1 MKKNIKHF
9 YNHPAYILCGLLLY
23 MFISCTPKQNTYHTQ
38 RNAIDTF
45 LINRYDSI
53 YTYPTLMEQR
63 FRTAQTGLTDSTSY
77 YKLELFSSY
86 CLFLQGYADSA
97 LWMNRRVENYCLTH
111 PHSNA
116 LAAQCWNHRFA
127 ILQALSQRDSAIACL
142 HHAYDALMLSDDRSE
157 LENICINLA
166 DQYRQKGELA
176 NASRYYRRALWL
188 VDSLGSERIR
198 FSIYTGLAQ
207 VYADLHNFRQAHH
220 YFDMAEQNP
229 EPRLSYENYIY
240 YNSKGNC
247 YYFEEKYPEA
257 LQCFKHAYEVCRQF
271 NQPSYDALIEANIG
285 EIYTLMNRNDSA
297 HYYLDKSYAY
307 FQNDSTTSEEV
318 MFYLN
323 SLQAALALNENR
335 LDSVNY
341 YLSKPYDALKIGPL
355 YMYLHNKRFMEY
367 YARKGDFA
375 HAYHYR
381 AAMNQYDDS
390 MRNLRHINNITE
402 IDYRYRQDTT
412 LLKRDVMIAHNRE
425 QLSAQRNTLILV
437 LSLLVISILGAALI
451 IVHINRKNERKFNQ
465 QLALV
470 SRLRMEN
477 VKNRISPHYVF
488 NVLNTVMPIFKQY
501 PDLSHLLKLF
511 IQVLR
516 GNLLVFDQIT
526 VTLQDEIELV
536 KNYVALRQ
544 ETTPHTPTTKWEINP
559 AVPMQMLIPSM
570 SIQIPVE
577 NALKYAFDGEPSA
590 DACLLVQIDV
600 IEKGILIH
608 IRDNGCG
615 YDPGHGDHSE
625 RGTGNGLKMLF
636 RTIELFNGKNTEA
649 MEFRI
654 ENLSN
659 QGQKGTLVSLY
670 VPFNYQFKL

>member
-1 MKKNIKHF
+1 
-9 YNHPAYILCGLLLY
+9 
-23 MFISCTPKQNTYHTQ
+23 
-38 RNAIDTF
+38 
-45 LINRYDSI
+45 
-53 YTYPTLMEQR
+53 
-63 FRTAQTGLTDSTSY
+63 
-77 YKLELFSSY
+77 
-86 CLFLQGYADSA
+86 
-97 LWMNRRVENYCLTH
+97 
-111 PHSNA
+111 
-116 LAAQCWNHRFA
+116 
-127 ILQALSQRDSAIACL
+127 
-142 HHAYDALMLSDDRSE
+142 
-157 LENICINLA
+157 
-166 DQYRQKGELA
+166 
-176 NASRYYRRALWL
+176 
-188 VDSLGSERIR
+188 
-198 FSIYTGLAQ
+198 
-207 VYADLHNFRQAHH
+207 
-220 YFDMAEQNP
+220 
-229 EPRLSYENYIY
+229 
-240 YNSKGNC
+240 
-247 YYFEEKYPEA
+247 
-257 LQCFKHAYEVCRQF
+257 
-271 NQPSYDALIEANIG
+271 
-285 EIYTLMNRNDSA
+285 
-297 HYYLDKSYAY
+297 
-307 FQNDSTTSEEV
+307 
-318 MFYLN
+318 
-323 SLQAALALNENR
+323 
-335 LDSVNY
+335 
-341 YLSKPYDALKIGPL
+341 
-355 YMYLHNKRFMEY
+355 
-367 YARKGDFA
+367 
-375 HAYHYR
+375 
-381 AAMNQYDDS
+381 MNQYDDS

-600 IEKGILIH
+600 TEKE
-608 IRDNGCG
+608 
-615 YDPGHGDHSE
+615 Y
-625 RGTGNGLKMLF
+625 
-636 RTIELFNGKNTEA
+636 
-649 MEFRI
+649 
-654 ENLSN
+654 
-659 QGQKGTLVSLY
+659 
-670 VPFNYQFKL
+670 